1 MKMTSANRKIIA
13 TILILILVALIVR
26 AIVAS
31 RNSSNSNTTVKVGV
45 LLSLTGDVA
54 VTGEKLDQG
63 IQLASTDLKSQGIEF
78 NIQDTHSKP
87 ADAISAAQQL
97 MTTNKADIF
106 IGPYIPEEAI
116 ALSPIAAKENK
127 TLFALA
133 YCTTSFESLSN
144 VFCAYPTASL
154 QLDTIMPVFHDKN
167 VKKVA
172 LVDTNTDF
180 GIDSDKTMKAK
191 GVTNGYEV
199 VFSEFTKAGERNFR
213 TIVSK
218 VVATSPDAVFMASD
232 NPTDAITFMKQL
244 YEAGYKG
251 VRVTFIDVDNKNLE
265 GFGDSVEGTYA
276 PGIAPSHFSKQFSDL
291 YNAKYNKDPDYTS
304 AMAWDVAHYIA
315 QTLKEN
321 GGNVST
327 IGTDIIKTKYMN
339 PAISNFKYL
348 PDRTIQ
354 YDLEVNIV
362 KNGKYVPIK

>member
-1 MKMTSANRKIIA
+1 MKKTIWIVVVVVIIIVIIGISSSGTSNQK
-13 TILILILVALIVR
+13 
-26 AIVAS
+26 AS
-31 RNSSNSNTTVKVGV
+31 TQVGV
-45 LLSLTGDVA
+45 LLSLSGDVA
-54 VTGEKLDQG
+54 VTGEKLDRG
-63 IQLASTDLKSQGIEF
+63 IELASADLKSQGIEF
-78 NIQDTHSKP
+78 NVQDTHSKP

-97 MTTNKADIF
+97 MTTGKADVF

-116 ALSPIAAKENK
+116 ALSPIALKK
-127 TLFALA
+127 KISIFALA
-133 YCTTSFESLSN
+133 YCTPSFAPLSN

-154 QLDTIMPVFHDKN
+154 QLDTIMPVFKEKN
-167 VKKVA
+167 VKTVA

-191 GVTNGYEV
+191 AAPNGYEV
-199 VFSEFTKAGERNFR
+199 VSGELVKAGERNFR
-213 TIVSK
+213 TVISK
-218 VVATSPDAVFMASD
+218 IMPLSPDAVFMAAD

-251 VRVTFIDVDNKNLE
+251 VRVTFIDVDNKNLQ
-265 GFGDSVEGTYA
+265 GFGQSVEGIYA
-276 PGIAPSHFSKQFSDL
+276 PGIAPSKFSKTFTDA
-291 YNAKYNKDPDYTS
+291 YRAKYNADPDYPS

-321 GGNVST
+321 GGNTSSLN
-327 IGTDIIKTKYMN
+327 TDILKTEYKN

-362 KNGKYVPIK
+362 KGETYVPL